1 MKDIE
6 MYGPDEATEHM
17 LDLRRKHVAAYNKA
31 AAAIEAELIK
41 LNQLRE
47 ASKNAADV
55 TVHLADGMEKHA
67 EKLFRIDLDERLRNA
82 YQKRIRLMAR
92 FARLNDVSLFPR
104 ICTVVCGPGQDY
116 EVVRDTALQFI
127 REKYPE
133 YIKDKSCI
141 DVTDNG
147 RSCVYRYPVN
157 DKDNCTVLYDD
168 DIFAVDNFEEFGRSV
183 DQLFADLMP

>member
-47 ASKNAADV
+47 AARNAADIA
-55 TVHLADGMEKHA
+55 HLGDCLEKHA
-67 EKLFRIDLDERLRNA
+67 KDLFRTDLDCRLSSA
-82 YQKRIRLMAR
+82 YQKRIRLMAG

-116 EVVRDTALQFI
+116 EVVRDTALQYI
-127 REKYPE
+127 REKHPE
-133 YIKDKSCI
+133 FITDKSCI

-157 DKDNCTVLYDD
+157 DKDNCIVLYDD
-168 DIFAVDNFEEFGRSV
+168 DIFAVDNFEEFGRSL

>member
-6 MYGPDEATEHM
+6 MYSPDEATEHM
-17 LDLRRKHVAAYNKA
+17 LDLRRKHVAAYNKT
-31 AAAIEAELIK
+31 AAAIEDELIK

-47 ASKNAADV
+47 ASKNAADI
-55 TVHLADGMEKHA
+55 TPLADCLEKHA
-67 EKLFRIDLDERLRNA
+67 KELFGIDLNGRLSGA
-82 YQKRIRLMAR
+82 YQKRIRLIAR

-127 REKYPE
+127 REKYPK
-133 YIKDKSCI
+133 YITDKSCI
-141 DVTDNG
+141 DVTDNS

-157 DKDNCTVLYDD
+157 NKDNCTVLCDD
-168 DIFAVDNFEEFGRSV
+168 DIFAVDNFEEYGRSL